1 MKHIIITGTSR
12 GIGLQAAIHLADAG
26 NKILAL
32 SRNIPNELLGRENI
46 SCLSLDL
53 AEPSSFEK
61 VTEFLESW
69 TSVDS
74 LIHNAGALVLKPF
87 AETTPEDLERIYKV
101 NVLAVAE
108 LTRIALPY
116 LSKGS
121 HIVAISSMGGIQGS
135 AKFAGLSAYSSS
147 KGAVITLME
156 LLAEEYRDKG
166 ISFNTLALGSVNTE
180 MLAEAFPG
188 YKAPIEALDM
198 ARYVADFAL
207 TGQRYFNGKTLQVS
221 SSTP

>member
-1 MKHIIITGTSR
+1 M
-12 GIGLQAAIHLADAG
+12 A
-26 NKILAL
+26 
-32 SRNIPNELLGRENI
+32 ENI
-46 SCLSLDL
+46 TILKHPSLSNSEDY
-53 AEPSSFEK
+53 K
-61 VTEFLESW
+61 FLRAKGMEYIEALGSNLW
-69 TSVDS
+69 TDYN
-74 LIHNAGALVLKPF
+74 IHDPG
-87 AETTPEDLERIYKV
+87 
-101 NVLAVAE
+101 
-108 LTRIALPY
+108 
-116 LSKGS
+116 
-121 HIVAISSMGGIQGS
+121 
-135 AKFAGLSAYSSS
+135 
-147 KGAVITLME
+147 ITLME